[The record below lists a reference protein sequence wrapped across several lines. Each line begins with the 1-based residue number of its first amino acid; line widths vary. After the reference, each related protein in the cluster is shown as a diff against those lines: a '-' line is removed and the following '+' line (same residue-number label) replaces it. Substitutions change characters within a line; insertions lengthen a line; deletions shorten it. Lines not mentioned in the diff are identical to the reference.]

1 MSVAPPRS
9 FAEAI
14 AVEARGSAGND
25 GDTCTEG
32 VLVYRV
38 RNEAASGGGP
48 IEVLDAHPSTE
59 ACWDRSVYSPLADA
73 PLEVGET
80 YTVPGERITIEV
92 ADRTRS
98 GAYTVKITT

>member
-1 MSVAPPRS
+1 GPCRAAAARRAPR
-9 FAEAI
+9 
-14 AVEARGSAGND
+14 RG
-25 GDTCTEG
+25 
-32 VLVYRV
+32 R
-38 RNEAASGGGP
+38 R
-48 IEVLDAHPSTE
+48 TE
-59 ACWDRSVYSPLADA
+59 ACWDRSVYPPLADA